1 MQNNKETFHNQD
13 NKLTT
18 GNIIKVTFL
27 RLIHLKRLW
36 MLLLFPISLLLVQL
50 AKVNMTF
57 AESVYADGFYKIYSQ
72 IFSSV
77 TGLVPFSVAEAGI
90 LSGFIVIPA
99 ALIIW
104 VIRIMKA
111 RGERS
116 FYVFRGIIN
125 LLCLGSLIYFMLML
139 GCGIN
144 YYREPFSYF
153 ADLTIQDS
161 SVDELYGLCS
171 ELASRASEARA
182 QLTSFDDEGVYQLP
196 MSQNELEELCLKA
209 YKTAGEE
216 YPVFTG
222 IYPASK
228 AVHFSTFMSRT
239 ELTGIF
245 VPFTMEANVNTEA
258 SDYSIASTICHEQ
271 AHLRGFIRE
280 DEANY
285 ISYLVCTASDS
296 YDLQYSGLME
306 ALILAGNKLYA
317 GSTEL
322 YYEARALYSDGVIN
336 DLRANSAYW
345 SQFRD
350 TKISNTTDKLNDS
363 YLKANNQSDGVQ
375 SYGRMVDL
383 LLAEYRQKHQVR

>member
-1 MQNNKETFHNQD
+1 MQKKSGNSHDISTFKHAV
-13 NKLTT
+13 KKT
-18 GNIIKVTFL
+18 GS
-27 RLIHLKRLW
+27 RLLHLKRLF
-36 MLLLFPISLLLVQL
+36 LLFLFPLSIVLVQI
-50 AKVNMTF
+50 AKNSMFF
-57 AESVYADGFYKIYSQ
+57 AENMYANGFYKVYSQ
-72 IFSSV
+72 IFSSI

-90 LSGFIVIPA
+90 LLGIVLIPA
-99 ALIIW
+99 ILVFWIVRMIRAKGDRGFFII
-104 VIRIMKA
+104 
-111 RGERS
+111 RGLLS
-116 FYVFRGIIN
+116 V
-125 LLCLGSLIYFMLML
+125 LCLGSLIYFMLML

-153 ADLTIQDS
+153 AGLTIEDS
-161 SVDELYGLCS
+161 SVEELYGLCS
-171 ELASRASEARA
+171 ELAQRANEVRA
-182 QLTSFDDEGVYQLP
+182 KLKTFDEEGVYQLP
-196 MSQNELEELCLKA
+196 MSQNELEELCLDA
-209 YKTAGEE
+209 YKVIGIE
-216 YPVFTG
+216 YPVLAG

-239 ELTGIF
+239 ELTGMF

-285 ISYLVCTASDS
+285 ISYLVCEASDS
-296 YDLQYSGLME
+296 FDLQYSGLME
-306 ALILAGNKLYA
+306 ALILSGNKLYA
-317 GSTEL
+317 GNSDL
-322 YYEARALYSDGVIN
+322 YYDVRDTYDEGVIL

-363 YLKANNQSDGVQ
+363 YLKANNQTDGVQ

-383 LLAEYRQKHQVR
+383 LLAKYRQEHQ